1 MHHCAEV
8 IEDRHV
14 FEEGE
19 SLTLEG
25 LMHQT
30 EELREE
36 AVRHSGEEKAVVVTK
51 SIIEEL
57 GDFLSGH
64 LVQGIYIQDNAAGN
78 SFSCK

>member
-1 MHHCAEV
+1 MKNDLESAMHQCAEV
-8 IEDRHV
+8 TEDRHV

-19 SLTLEG
+19 GLTLEG

-36 AVRHSGEEKAVVVTK
+36 AVRHSGEEKAVLVTK
-51 SIIEEL
+51 GIVEEL

-64 LVQGIYIQDNAAGN
+64 LVQGML
-78 SFSCK
+78 